1 MNLSKLFLPVATALL
16 LVSCE
21 PWDFDMGGTGGG
33 IGCTF
38 ETEMISNADTLTTP
52 CVVTFTIING
62 MCSLSAYSTDLD
74 FSGTGDT
81 YNIQVDNPGTYTVWY
96 DDNCGATDCW
106 LQGEKYTFTIN

>member
-16 LVSCE
+16 LLSCE
-21 PWDFDMGGTGGG
+21 PWDFGGG

-62 MCSLSAYSTDLD
+62 MCSLSAHSTDLD

-81 YNIQVDNPGTYTVWY
+81 YNIQVNSPGTYTVWY

-106 LQGEKYTFTIN
+106 LQGEEYTFTIN

>member
-21 PWDFDMGGTGGG
+21 PWDFDMGGG

-62 MCSLSAYSTDLD
+62 MCSLSAHSTDLN
-74 FSGTGDT
+74 FNGTGDT

-106 LQGEKYTFTIN
+106 LQGGQYTFTIN

>member
-1 MNLSKLFLPVATALL
+1 MNLSKLFLPVATAFLL
-16 LVSCE
+16 LSCE
-21 PWDFDMGGTGGG
+21 PWDFGGG

-62 MCSLSAYSTDLD
+62 SCDLSAHSTDLD

-106 LQGEKYTFTIN
+106 LQSEEYTFTIN

>member
-21 PWDFDMGGTGGG
+21 PWDFGGG

-38 ETEMISNADTLTTP
+38 DTEMISNADTLTTP

-62 MCSLSAYSTDLD
+62 SCDLSAHSTDLD
-74 FSGTGDT
+74 FYGTGDT

-106 LQGEKYTFTIN
+106 LQSEEYTFTIN

>member
-16 LVSCE
+16 LLSCE
-21 PWDFDMGGTGGG
+21 PWDFGGG

-52 CVVTFTIING
+52 CVVTFTIIKG
-62 MCSLSAYSTDLD
+62 SCDLSAYSTDLD

-81 YNIQVDNPGTYTVWY
+81 YNIQVNNPGTYTVWY

-106 LQGEKYTFTIN
+106 LQGEEYTFTIN